1 MDLTLINAFSLTEV
15 SAAINIVPNRY
26 GRLQE
31 LNLMPVRGVVQ
42 RDIAV
47 EEKNGSLAL
56 IPTEQYGGPGVVGK
70 VGKRKVR
77 TFRIPKLVY
86 DEYVSPQEVQG
97 VRAFGGNGQQ
107 ALAALLND
115 KLETARSKH
124 DITLEHLRM
133 GALKGTIVDADGST
147 IYNLYTEF
155 GIVQKTVDFALGT
168 TTTKVAEKCREV
180 LRHIEDN
187 LLGEVM
193 QRVHVLVSPEFYDK
207 LIGHSKVEAAYAN
220 WTAAAERLGGDL
232 RSGFTFGGLTF
243 EEYRGQSTDTSGSAV
258 RFIAANDG
266 HAFPVGTSQTFST
279 YVGPADFNETVGSL
293 GQVYYAK
300 VQPAEFDRGY
310 KVHTQSNP
318 LPMCLRPAVCVR
330 VYSSN

>member
-1 MDLTLINAFSLTEV
+1 
-15 SAAINIVPNRY
+15 
-26 GRLQE
+26 
-31 LNLMPVRGVVQ
+31 
-42 RDIAV
+42 
-47 EEKNGSLAL
+47 
-56 IPTEQYGGPGVVGK
+56 

-107 ALAALLND
+107 AMAALLND

-124 DITLEHLRM
+124 DITLEYLRM
-133 GALKGTIVDADGST
+133 GALKGTILDADGST
-147 IYNLYTEF
+147 IYNLFTEF
-155 GIVQKTVDFALGT
+155 GIVQKTVDFVLGT
-168 TTTKVAEKCREV
+168 STTKIADKCREV

-207 LIGHSKVEAAYAN
+207 LVTHAKVEAAYAN

-243 EEYRGQSTDTSGSAV
+243 EEYRGQSTDTSGSVA

-266 HAFPVGTSQTFST
+266 HAFPVGTVQTFST
-279 YVGPADFNETVGSL
+279 FAGPADFNETVGSL

-310 KVHTQSNP
+310 KVHTQSNVLP
-318 LPMCLRPAVCVR
+318 LCMRPAVCVR